1 MKNITKV
8 KALRLLLL
16 IGLIPLASFAQSDV
30 FFKNENDDIYRD
42 DSWSYNV
49 NTQNFGETPLGSG
62 LLILTRRRLRYL
74 KTQTQ
79 PQEQHIQR
87 YRVAACRPYAYWY
100 YRLPQEGFRTYSKC

>member
-42 DSWSYNV
+42 DS
-49 NTQNFGETPLGSG
+49 
-62 LLILTRRRLRYL
+62 
-74 KTQTQ
+74 
-79 PQEQHIQR
+79 
-87 YRVAACRPYAYWY
+87 
-100 YRLPQEGFRTYSKC
+100 